1 MPNVGGQCWHSACIG
16 GFAEGGV
23 MKTTKRHVEART
35 DTGIARNAVARDL
48 QKQAFE
54 NCLRGMA
61 RVPVS
66 A

>member
-1 MPNVGGQCWHSACIG
+1 
-16 GFAEGGV
+16 